1 MVSVPPFNAA
11 ENSFRFSNS
20 SKPRNIS
27 TRPSLLFRPD
37 RSDPGTPPDTG
48 KSPGSTGG
56 DLMWAVGETQP
67 KHACVLG
74 KCVNEPLADTAR
86 GLEWTTRTQ
95 IHSLATL
102 TSINPCDHP
111 LTKF

>member
-56 DLMWAVGETQP
+56 DLMWAVGETRSRTGQ
-67 KHACVLG
+67 CVLG
-74 KCVNEPLADTAR
+74 MCVNEPLADTAR
-86 GLEWTTRTQ
+86 RPVDDAYPDSQPG
-95 IHSLATL
+95 
-102 TSINPCDHP
+102 
-111 LTKF
+111 